1 MTSFIFSAVIVVA
14 STLVLGSA
22 AVKITLC
29 RLHARAIEK
38 NLSLFRDVLAPIQR
52 PDRLKRS
59 RPIIPALHI
68 PSTLL
73 KSCSCV
79 VFGQIAH
86 RHMEIPRMQ
95 TEHYQARIFPR
106 PWYCLWC
113 SLSWY
118 HDFIILLTALISGR
132 FSSPVVG
139 LYVLSWI
146 YICLLEIMWILDFSF
161 ITITTN
167 SRLPIRFTHFPG
179 QQLPTRVSSNN
190 IYSSLAIS
198 LN

>member
-1 MTSFIFSAVIVVA
+1 MTSFIFGAVIVVA

-38 NLSLFRDVLAPIQR
+38 NLSLFRDVLAPIPT

-68 PSTLL
+68 PSTSLE
-73 KSCSCV
+73 SCSCV

-113 SLSWY
+113 SSSWY

-132 FSSPVVG
+132 FSCGRPLRTELDIYMPSWNYVNPWFF
-139 LYVLSWI
+139 LY
-146 YICLLEIMWILDFSF
+146 YYHNQF
-161 ITITTN
+161 
-167 SRLPIRFTHFPG
+167 
-179 QQLPTRVSSNN
+179 
-190 IYSSLAIS
+190 SLANS
-198 LN
+198 LYSLSRSTTY

>member
-1 MTSFIFSAVIVVA
+1 MIWFIFNAVIVVA

-22 AVKITLC
+22 VVKITLC
-29 RLHARAIEK
+29 RLHTRAIEK
-38 NLSLFRDVLAPIQR
+38 NLSLFRGVLAPIPR
-52 PDRLKRS
+52 SDMLKSS
-59 RPIIPALHI
+59 RPIILALRI
-68 PSTLL
+68 PPTLL

-113 SLSWY
+113 SSSWY
-118 HDFIILLTALISGR
+118 HDFVILLTALISGR
-132 FSSPVVG
+132 LSFPAVG
-139 LYVLSWI
+139 LHVLSWI
-146 YICLLEIMWILDFSF
+146 YICLLEILWILAFSF

-167 SRLPIRFTHFPG
+167 SHLPIRFTHFPG
-179 QQLPTRVSSNN
+179 QQLPTSVSSNN